1 MRPEHLQFRWPICHQ
16 PPYPSPSSSTSPDS
30 TATRLL
36 RQRGGR
42 ASRCG
47 KGSWCPTSSHS
58 ASLPSKDRP
67 GPTPPSLCWKAGGR
81 EGRGQTKERVRAALW
96 LEVKEAEPKFPEPSL
111 PPHLGSSCGP
121 SLRCPSHHWLGFC
134 LALQSHQPDASSPAR
149 ARPSSWLACT
159 LLSPPARA
167 VGGRACP
174 HPHPH
179 PSATTSCVT
188 WGNSLRLSGP
198 QVPQVQNKAKKS
210 FYFPGLRLTVTCK

>member
-1 MRPEHLQFRWPICHQ
+1 M
-16 PPYPSPSSSTSPDS
+16 
-30 TATRLL
+30 
-36 RQRGGR
+36 
-42 ASRCG
+42 
-47 KGSWCPTSSHS
+47 
-58 ASLPSKDRP
+58 
-67 GPTPPSLCWKAGGR
+67 R
-81 EGRGQTKERVRAALW
+81 EGFLVPRLQSQRLTAIQGQAWPDTPKPMLEGRTKGEEGPKERVRAALW

-121 SLRCPSHHWLGFC
+121 SLRCPSHHWLRFS
-134 LALQSHQPDASSPAR
+134 LVLQSHQPDASSPAR
-149 ARPSSWLACT
+149 ALPSSWLACT

-174 HPHPH
+174 TPH